1 MARLSEVA
9 NRLLGRSERPT
20 TQPAPA
26 EDGPPVPLK
35 DAMLSGWF
43 KNDTGE
49 LFTGFPIT
57 AADVVVDVGCGDGS
71 NLGFAAR
78 QGAAVVAVDIDADAI
93 ETARG
98 ILAEFPDAQFHVATA
113 EEIPVGDGQ
122 ATRIVCTEVLEH
134 VDDPAVV
141 VAELVRIGAPG
152 ALYLITCPDPLH
164 EEMQSHVA
172 PASYFEKPNH
182 IRRIERDELVGL
194 LRDGGLEVL
203 SQETY
208 GFYWSIWW
216 ALFWAADVDLGE
228 NHPLLDGW
236 SDVWRQLLDSER
248 GRQLKDQ
255 LDEFLP
261 MSQLVIARKPDVSA
275 G

>member
-9 NRLLGRSERPT
+9 NRLLGRSERPAT
-20 TQPAPA
+20 PPAPA
-26 EDGPPVPLK
+26 ESGTPVPLL

-43 KNDTGE
+43 KNDSGE

-57 AADVVVDVGCGDGS
+57 ADDVVVDVGCGDGS

-78 QGAAVVAVDIDADAI
+78 QGATVVAVDIDEDAI

-98 ILAEFPDAQFHVATA
+98 ILSEFPSARFHVATA
-113 EEIPVGDGQ
+113 EEIPVEDGQ
-122 ATRIVCTEVLEH
+122 ATRIICTEVLEH

-141 VAELVRIGAPG
+141 VAELERIGAPG

-172 PASYFEKPNH
+172 PQSYFEKPNH
-182 IRRIERDELVGL
+182 IRRIERDELVEL
-194 LRDGGLEVL
+194 LQAGGLEVL
-203 SQETY
+203 SQDTY

-228 NHPLLDGW
+228 SHPLLDGW
-236 SDVWRQLLDSER
+236 SNVWRQLLETDR
-248 GRQLKDQ
+248 GKLLKEQ

-261 MSQLVIARKPDVSA
+261 MSQLIIARKPDAAA

>member
-9 NRLLGRSERPT
+9 NRLLGRSERPAT
-20 TQPAPA
+20 DTAGA
-26 EDGPPVPLK
+26 DAGPPVPLL

-43 KNDTGE
+43 KNDSGE

-57 AADVVVDVGCGDGS
+57 GDDVVVDVGCGDGS

-78 QGAAVVAVDIDADAI
+78 QGATVVAVDIDADAI

-98 ILAEFPDAQFHVATA
+98 ILSEFPSAQFHVATA
-113 EEIPVGDGQ
+113 EEIPVGDGE
-122 ATRIVCTEVLEH
+122 ATRVICTEVLEH

-152 ALYLITCPDPLH
+152 AMYLVTCPDPLH

-172 PASYFEKPNH
+172 PQSYFEKPNH

-194 LRDGGLEVL
+194 MEAGGLEVL

-228 NHPLLDGW
+228 SHPLLDGW
-236 SDVWRQLLDSER
+236 SNVWRQLLETDR
-248 GRQLKDQ
+248 GKLLKEQ

-261 MSQLVIARKPDVSA
+261 MSQLIIARKPDAAA

>member
-9 NRLLGRSERPT
+9 NRLLGRSERPAT
-20 TQPAPA
+20 ESASG
-26 EDGPPVPLK
+26 DSGPPVPLL

-49 LFTGFPIT
+49 LFAGFPIT
-57 AADVVVDVGCGDGS
+57 ADDVVVDVGCGDGS
-71 NLGFAAR
+71 NLAFAAR
-78 QGAAVVAVDIDADAI
+78 QGARVVAVDIDADAI
-93 ETARG
+93 EAARG
-98 ILAEFPDAQFHVATA
+98 ILAEFPTAQFHVATA
-113 EEIPVGDGQ
+113 EEIPVGDGE
-122 ATRIVCTEVLEH
+122 ATRIICTEVLEH

-172 PASYFEKPNH
+172 PDSYFEKPNH
-182 IRRIERDELVGL
+182 IRRIARDELVGL
-194 LRDGGLEVL
+194 LRDGGLEVI

-228 NHPLLDGW
+228 SHPLLDGW
-236 SDVWRQLLDSER
+236 SSVWLQLLETDR
-248 GRQLKDQ
+248 GRILKEQ

-261 MSQLVIARKPDVSA
+261 MSQLAIARKPDEAA

>member
-9 NRLLGRSERPT
+9 NRLLGRSERPAT
-20 TQPAPA
+20 DSTSA
-26 EDGPPVPLK
+26 DSGPPVPLL

-57 AADVVVDVGCGDGS
+57 ADDVVVDVGCGDGS

-78 QGAAVVAVDIDADAI
+78 QGARVVAVDIDADAI

-98 ILAEFPDAQFHVATA
+98 ILAEFPTAQFHVATA
-113 EEIPVGDGQ
+113 EEIPVGDGE
-122 ATRIVCTEVLEH
+122 ATRIICTEVLEH

-141 VAELVRIGAPG
+141 VAELARIGAPG
-152 ALYLITCPDPLH
+152 AMYLITCPDPLH

-172 PASYFEKPNH
+172 PDSYFEKPNH

-194 LRDGGLEVL
+194 LQDGGLEVL

-228 NHPLLDGW
+228 SHPLLDGW
-236 SDVWRQLLDSER
+236 SSVWRQLLETDR
-248 GRQLKDQ
+248 GRLLKDQ

-261 MSQLVIARKPDVSA
+261 MSQLVIARRPDAAA